1 MLLTIGL
8 IFPIEDFMEFISIP
22 LKKNV
27 VFFFQT

>member
-8 IFPIEDFMEFISIP
+8 TFPIEDFMEFISIP

-27 VFFFQT
+27 ILFQT